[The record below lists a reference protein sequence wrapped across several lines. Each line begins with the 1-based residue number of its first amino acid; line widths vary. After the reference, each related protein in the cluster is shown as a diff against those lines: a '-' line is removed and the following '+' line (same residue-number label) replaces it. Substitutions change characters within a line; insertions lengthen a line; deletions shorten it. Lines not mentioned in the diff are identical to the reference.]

1 MRASDPANEPKPG
14 TTGVAI
20 SRRSFVKGGASLAA
34 AASVR
39 LPLLASVLQ
48 NGFAP
53 NSPGDPKAGVM
64 SRTLTDWEYY
74 QGPLDPRFQVWH
86 SEEIAVWQP
95 VSLPHCFN
103 HYDAC
108 DPETPAYRG
117 QGWYRTQLA
126 VNNPIPGGR
135 TFLHFEGAGQQSE
148 IWIGTKRVGQHTGGY
163 DEFLI
168 DITDACRVLPS
179 GAEVPL
185 AVLCDNGRNIER
197 LPSDLSD
204 FTLYGGLYRA
214 VHLVSAPAV
223 SLEAVHTRICF
234 EPGQRATVQVTA
246 RLYAPEG
253 AAGPLRFEV
262 ALFDPQGQRVFR
274 QTVERSAWEGENEL
288 AHCVLEKPQLW
299 SPQSPSLYRCEVSL
313 SSHAGDTAA
322 SHRFGVRHT
331 RFEPHGPFYLNGER
345 LLLRG
350 THRHQDHAGCAAAMS
365 DDLMRQE
372 MQLIR
377 DMGANFIRL
386 AHYQQPRTILD
397 LCDEL
402 GILVWEE
409 VPWCRSGVGNERFRQ
424 QGREKL
430 HTMIDQ
436 HSNHAAVLVW
446 GLGNED
452 DWPTELNGADH
463 DAIRAYMTEL
473 RDLAHQSDPTRLTA
487 FRRCGFACDIPD
499 VYSPSIW
506 AGWYSGRYTEY
517 QEALEQAR
525 RTVPHFL
532 HMEWGADSHAG
543 RHAEDPDPAVDDVP
557 TGRGTAETG
566 FAYKNTG
573 GSARVSRDGDWTETY
588 ACDLFDWYL
597 KTLDELPWMTG
608 AAQWAFKDFATA
620 LRSDNPIPRINQKG
634 LVTRDLTLKESYF
647 VFQSYWAEKPMVHL
661 YGHSWPVRWGKPG
674 ERRRVRVYSNCSAV
688 ELFLNGDSAGV
699 KKRDPQDFPA
709 AGLRWSLPFREGE
722 NELRAVARG
731 RNGNV
736 EDRIRFRY
744 QTRQWSAPV
753 RLMLAVAQQEA
764 GKTTVEAQLVD
775 AAGVRCL
782 DSRALVSFSLAG
794 DGRLEDNLGT
804 PTGSRV
810 VEMYNGRVQIS
821 LTHAGPVVAGVHSAG
836 VEAAF
841 LHIPAS

>member
-1 MRASDPANEPKPG
+1 MSRFDSSNEG
-14 TTGVAI
+14 WQGIGLAI
-20 SRRSFVKGGASLAA
+20 SRRTFVKAGAALAA
-34 AASVR
+34 ASSIP
-39 LPLLASVLQ
+39 LPLLASVLENPALQ
-48 NGFAP
+48 KA
-53 NSPGDPKAGVM
+53 SGDPKADSL

-74 QGPLDPRFQVWH
+74 QGPLDPHFQVWN
-86 SEEIAVWQP
+86 SEEIVVWGP

-117 QGWYRTQLA
+117 QGWYRTRLA

-135 TFLHFEGAGQQSE
+135 TILHFEGVGQQSE
-148 IWIGTKRVGQHTGGY
+148 VWIGTKRVGQHIGGY

-168 DITDACRVLPS
+168 DITDACRALPS
-179 GAEVPL
+179 GAQVPL

-214 VHLVSAPAV
+214 VHLVYEPAV
-223 SLEAVHTRICF
+223 SLEAVHTRVSF
-234 EPGQRATVQVTA
+234 EPGEPATVQVTT
-246 RLYAPEG
+246 RLYAPQG
-253 AAGPLRFEV
+253 AAGPLTFDI
-262 ALFDPQGQRVFR
+262 ALFDPQGQRVFQ
-274 QTVERSAWEGENEL
+274 QTVQRTAWDGESEL
-288 AHCVLEKPQLW
+288 AHCVLDKPQLW
-299 SPQSPSLYRCEVSL
+299 SPQSPGLYRCEVSL
-313 SSHAGDTAA
+313 SSRAGETAA

-331 RFEPHGPFYLNGER
+331 RFEAHGPFYLNGER

-350 THRHQDHAGCAAAMS
+350 THRHQDHAGYAAAMP

-372 MQLIR
+372 MQLIK

-386 AHYQQPRTILD
+386 AHYQQPRAILD

-409 VPWCRSGVGNERFRQ
+409 VPWCRSGVGNERFRR

-430 HTMIDQ
+430 RTMIDQ
-436 HSNHAAVLVW
+436 HSNHPSVLVW

-473 RDLAHQSDPTRLTA
+473 RDLAHQCDPTRLTA
-487 FRRCGFACDIPD
+487 FRRCAFACDIPD

-517 QEALEQAR
+517 KEALEQAR
-525 RTVPHFL
+525 CTVPHFL

-543 RHAEDPDPAVDDVP
+543 RHAEDPDPVADEVP
-557 TGRGTAETG
+557 TGRGTAEIG
-566 FAYKNTG
+566 FAYKKTG

-597 KTLDELPWMTG
+597 KTLEELPWMTG

-647 VFQSYWAEKPMVHL
+647 VFQSYWAQKPMVHL

-674 ERRRVRVYSNCSAV
+674 ERRLVRVYSNCSAV
-688 ELFLNGDSAGV
+688 ELFLNGASVGG
-699 KKRDPQDFPA
+699 KKRDPQNFPA

-722 NELRAVARG
+722 NELRALAG
-731 RNGNV
+731 NGSV
-736 EDRIRFRY
+736 EDRIRFTY
-744 QTRQWSAPV
+744 QTQEWSAPA
-753 RLMLAVAQQEA
+753 RLRLAVAQQGA
-764 GKTTVEAQLVD
+764 GKSTVEATMLD
-775 AAGVRCL
+775 ASGVRCL
-782 DSRALVSFSLAG
+782 DSRALVYFSLAG

-810 VEMYNGRVQIS
+810 VEMYNGRVQIG
-821 LTHAGPVVAGVHSAG
+821 LTHAGPVVAGVHAAG
-836 VEAAF
+836 VEPAF
-841 LHIPAS
+841 LHVSGS